1 RRRAVRTAHGPHLAR
16 APRRTRRADRNPGR
30 PDRHPRRP
38 VQSALMAAQL
48 DPAFLVQW
56 VRAEV
61 EDEPGLFEAL
71 CSRAQADGLTE
82 EEAEVD
88 VAGQPAERRGLLDA
102 SGRAAGD
109 LWLSEVRAARGATE
123 KLERSASAACLA
135 GLRATPGAAD
145 GLGPLARRR
154 G

>member
-1 RRRAVRTAHGPHLAR
+1 
-16 APRRTRRADRNPGR
+16 
-30 PDRHPRRP
+30 
-38 VQSALMAAQL
+38 MAAQL

-88 VAGQPAERRGLLDA
+88 VAGQLAERRGLLDA
-102 SGRAAGD
+102 LERAAGD
-109 LWLSEVRAARGATE
+109 LWLSEVREARGATE
-123 KLERSASAACLA
+123 KLERSGSAACVA
-135 GLRATPGAAD
+135 WLRATPAAAARLERLARALAGEPGRAVAELA
-145 GLGPLARRR
+145 GLGGSPGCSTR
-154 G
+154 

>member
-1 RRRAVRTAHGPHLAR
+1 
-16 APRRTRRADRNPGR
+16 
-30 PDRHPRRP
+30 
-38 VQSALMAAQL
+38 MAAQL

-88 VAGQPAERRGLLDA
+88 VAGQLAERRGLLDA
-102 SGRAAGD
+102 LERAAGD
-109 LWLSEVRAARGATE
+109 LWLSEVREARGATE
-123 KLERSASAACLA
+123 KLERSGSAACVA
-135 GLRATPGAAD
+135 SLRATPGAAARLERLARALAGEPGRAVAELS
-145 GLGPLARRR
+145 GLGGSPGCSTR
-154 G
+154 